1 MPTRRNVLKAAAA
14 AMLAAKLAALRDA
27 LARGELQ
34 KGVHRV
40 RGDARLN
47 GAPAKERMDV
57 RAGDVVTTGADG
69 ELVFVISKDAMLVR
83 ANSRVE
89 IEGTAGALVASGLRI
104 LTGAVLSVFSTG
116 EPKRVITP
124 TATIGIRGTA
134 LYVETLPDRI
144 YACTCYG
151 IADLQSLHDPAA
163 RETVQTTH
171 HDQPRYILGPGA
183 AQTASQTI
191 VRAPVINHTDAELIF
206 LEGLVGRE
214 PPFYDWFDKYKTVY

>member
-1 MPTRRNVLKAAAA
+1 MATRRKLLKYVAAAA
-14 AMLAAKLAALRDA
+14 LAAKLAALREA
-27 LARGELQ
+27 LARAELQ
-34 KGVHRV
+34 KGIHRV

-57 RAGDVVTTGADG
+57 RAGDAVSTGADG
-69 ELVFVISKDAMLVR
+69 ELVFVIARDAMLVR
-83 ANSRVE
+83 AHSRVE
-89 IEGTAGALVASGLRI
+89 IEGTSGALVASGLRI
-104 LTGAVLSVFSTG
+104 LTGAVLSVFVTG

-134 LYVETLPDRI
+134 LYVEAVPERT

-151 IADLQSLHDPAA
+151 IAELQALHDPAS
-163 RETVQTTH
+163 RETVQTTKH
-171 HDQPRYILGPGA
+171 EQPRYILGPGA
-183 AQTASQTI
+183 AQSV

-214 PPFYDWFDKYKTVY
+214 PPFYNWFEKYNTGY